1 MSNPSRVMWG
11 KKWADE
17 GIEKGM
23 WYVGGDQS
31 QSRYFSRFVALSI
44 QADVKGVPLSVYN
57 KEI

>member
-1 MSNPSRVMWG
+1 MWE
-11 KKWADE
+11 KKRADE

-44 QADVKGVPLSVYN
+44 QADVMGVPLSVYN